1 MADEKEIDVLRD
13 IRAELILIRLQLA
26 HIIRRRVGGQP

>member
-1 MADEKEIDVLRD
+1 MADEKEIDVLRAILAELVL
-13 IRAELILIRLQLA
+13 IRAQLA